1 MKKTLN
7 LLFILPFLFSSAFM
21 CETVQS
27 EPEVLLAKDCFDSSK
42 IREDIMCPAI
52 YQPVCGC
59 DGKTYGNACEAGA
72 KGILKF
78 EEGACGE

>member
-1 MKKTLN
+1 MKKLHSF
-7 LLFILPFLFSSAFM
+7 LFILPFILSTAFM
-21 CETVQS
+21 CETGQP

-59 DGKTYGNACEAGA
+59 DGKTYGNACEANA

-78 EEGACGE
+78 TEGACGK

>member
-1 MKKTLN
+1 MKKILN
-7 LLFILPFLFSSAFM
+7 LLFILPFLISTAFM
-21 CETVQS
+21 CETLDPG
-27 EPEVLLAKDCFDSSK
+27 PEVLLATDCFDSRQIK
-42 IREDIMCPAI
+42 EDTMCAAI

-78 EEGACGE
+78 TDGECN